1 MSDDRPPIPTTL
13 LARLRADP
21 ARAPE
26 TLALAAAEVHGPAAE
41 RWAADT
47 RSRYA
52 TTPADLAQMA
62 KKRHASWARAG
73 GAVTGFGGFVTIV
86 PDLVALAW
94 IQGRMVFC
102 IAAAYGFDPTDPMR
116 PAELLVLQDLYPDP
130 AAARAGLDG
139 AGTSIASAFVDT
151 KMSRDEALARRL
163 MAMVGKRGAKRLAG
177 RVIPGFAVLWNAV
190 SNERETRA
198 LADSAIHFYG
208 G

>member
-1 MSDDRPPIPTTL
+1 MDDRPPIPASL
-13 LARLRADP
+13 LDRLRADP

-26 TLALAAAEVHGPAAE
+26 TLALVAAEVHGPAAK
-41 RWAADT
+41 RWVEET

-52 TTPADLAQMA
+52 TGSDDLARMA
-62 KKRHASWARAG
+62 KRKHAGWARAG

-86 PDLVALAW
+86 PDLAALAW

-102 IAAAYGFDPTDPMR
+102 IAAAHGFDPLDPMR
-116 PAELLVLQDLYPDP
+116 PAELLVLQELYPDP

-139 AGTSIASAFVDT
+139 AGTSIASPFIAN

-163 MAMVGKRGAKRLAG
+163 LTMVGKRGAKRLAG

-190 SNERETRA
+190 SNERETRD
-198 LADSAIHFYG
+198 LADRAIRFYG